1 VRKTQD
7 DFSGPGSPA
16 PIDKRCEGVKI
27 VPPRICAGD
36 PPPKLTGDQQ
46 AIYDAQP
53 KPENATSFIQKIDGC
68 KRQPSIR
75 AT

>member
-1 VRKTQD
+1 
-7 DFSGPGSPA
+7 
-16 PIDKRCEGVKI
+16 VKI